1 MASRT
6 SRWHPVS
13 GRCRVRCTERIA
25 AVLSSRAATPYEESR
40 TARYLKRR
48 AGARPSEPIYAG
60 CRHRTRAGMTE
71 RCIFDARTLQLASG
85 VPDEVELAVITMQ
98 LWTGREAHALR
109 EVLRMSQR
117 EFAAHLGVA
126 TRTVAKWDSEGAN
139 VTPRGE
145 IQRVLDTA
153 LARAETDV
161 HNRFE
166 HALGRSTEPEAPTQP
181 SEPASAASVGQRE
194 RFLLG
199 DGHLTI
205 AVPKRAGER
214 DLVATED
221 SATAQHLVEIAHSMR
236 LTAGVEYIPTS
247 GLINLNREALI
258 VVCGPKSSPVIA
270 AAIARD
276 PRLAFEPSSQG
287 RWELEER
294 RSGQRYRS
302 PMDEPDMP
310 QPADVAYLGRLPRPD
325 GAGAFLLI
333 AGVHAIGS
341 LGASRYLARHLPYL
355 HAATGG
361 RPFSMVIGCRYDEM
375 SKSILDVYPVTAPLL
390 HQEA

>member
-1 MASRT
+1 
-6 SRWHPVS
+6 
-13 GRCRVRCTERIA
+13 
-25 AVLSSRAATPYEESR
+25 
-40 TARYLKRR
+40 
-48 AGARPSEPIYAG
+48 
-60 CRHRTRAGMTE
+60 MTE
-71 RCIFDARTLQLASG
+71 RCIFDARTLQFASG
-85 VPDEVELAVITMQ
+85 VPDEVELPVITME

-109 EVLRMSQR
+109 EALRMSQR

-126 TRTVAKWDSEGAN
+126 IRTVAKWDSEGAN

-145 IQRVLDTA
+145 IQRILDTA
-153 LARAETDV
+153 LAQAETDV

-166 HALGRSTEPEAPTQP
+166 YNLGRSTEPEAST
-181 SEPASAASVGQRE
+181 SAPASADAAGTGQRE

-205 AVPKRAGER
+205 SVPKRPGER

-221 SATAQHLVEIAHSMR
+221 SATAQHLVEIAHNMQ
-236 LTAGVEYIPTS
+236 LTASVEYIPTS

-258 VVCGPKSSPVIA
+258 VVCGPKSSPVTA

-276 PRLAFEPSSQG
+276 PRLGFKTNSQG
-287 RWELEER
+287 HWELEDR
-294 RSGQRYRS
+294 RNGQRYGS
-302 PMDEPDMP
+302 PMDEPDKP

-341 LGASRYLARHLPYL
+341 LGASRYLSRHLRYL
-355 HAATGG
+355 HAATEG
-361 RPFSMVIGCRYDEM
+361 RAFSMAIGCRYDET
-375 SKSILDVYPVTAPLL
+375 SKSIIDVYPVTGPLL
-390 HQEA
+390 HEEA

>member
-1 MASRT
+1 MLWS
-6 SRWHPVS
+6 
-13 GRCRVRCTERIA
+13 C
-25 AVLSSRAATPYEESR
+25 AATPHETFADGAVLLRSVPRQSES
-40 TARYLKRR
+40 A
-48 AGARPSEPIYAG
+48 YAG
-60 CRHRTRAGMTE
+60 CRRRTHTGMTE
-71 RCIFDARTLQLASG
+71 RCIFDARTLQFASG
-85 VPDEVELAVITMQ
+85 APDEVELAVITME
-98 LWTGREAHALR
+98 LWTGREARALR
-109 EVLRMSQR
+109 EALRMSQR

-126 TRTVAKWDSEGAN
+126 IRTVAKWDSEGAN

-145 IQRVLDTA
+145 IQRILDTA

-166 HALGRSTEPEAPTQP
+166 LALGRGAEPEVLTP
-181 SEPASAASVGQRE
+181 SSDPADAASVGQRE

-205 AVPKRAGER
+205 AVPKRAGAR

-221 SATAQHLVEIAHSMR
+221 SATAQHLVQIAHSMR

-258 VVCGPKSSPVIA
+258 VVCGPKSSPITA

-276 PRLAFEPSSQG
+276 PRLAFELSSQG
-287 RWELEER
+287 RWELEDR
-294 RSGQRYRS
+294 RSGLRFVS
-302 PMDEPDMP
+302 PMDEPDLP

-341 LGASRYLARHLPYL
+341 LGASRYLERHLPYL

-361 RPFSMVIGCRYDEM
+361 RPFSMVIGCRYDEA
-375 SKSILDVYPVTAPLL
+375 SKSILDVYPVTSPLL

>member
-1 MASRT
+1 M
-6 SRWHPVS
+6 
-13 GRCRVRCTERIA
+13 
-25 AVLSSRAATPYEESR
+25 
-40 TARYLKRR
+40 
-48 AGARPSEPIYAG
+48 
-60 CRHRTRAGMTE
+60 
-71 RCIFDARTLQLASG
+71 
-85 VPDEVELAVITMQ
+85 ITME
-98 LWTGREAHALR
+98 LWTGRETHALR
-109 EVLRMSQR
+109 EALRMSQR

-126 TRTVAKWDSEGAN
+126 IRTVAKWDSEGAN

-145 IQRVLDTA
+145 IQRILDTA
-153 LARAETDV
+153 LAQAETDV

-166 HALGRSTEPEAPTQP
+166 YILGRSTDPEPST
-181 SEPASAASVGQRE
+181 SASASADAADTGQRE

-205 AVPKRAGER
+205 AVPKRPGER

-221 SATAQHLVEIAHSMR
+221 SVTAQHLVETAHNMQ

-276 PRLAFEPSSQG
+276 PRLGFETNSQG
-287 RWELEER
+287 HWELEDR
-294 RSGQRYRS
+294 RNGQRYGS
-302 PMDEPDMP
+302 PMDEPDKP

-341 LGASRYLARHLPYL
+341 LGASRYLSRHLRYL
-355 HAATGG
+355 HAAAEGRAFSMGADPIRVTRWGGSRGFGVWPSGVAPSVVGVVSAVVRGPRAEGGWWRWRRCGRRCRPGRMRSG
-361 RPFSMVIGCRYDEM
+361 RPWTRCGGGSRCW
-375 SKSILDVYPVTAPLL
+375 APSWLRPRSSWCG
-390 HQEA
+390 